1 MGAGGLE
8 GGSEEQQL
16 IKKKPNAAR
25 RYSIVD
31 VQD

>member
-8 GGSEEQQL
+8 GGSEEQSA
-16 IKKKPNAAR
+16 IKKSAQR

>member
-8 GGSEEQQL
+8 GGNEDQQA
-16 IKKKPNAAR
+16 KKNMQR